1 MWSPWKAIENRL
13 LLYNV
18 NFGIYSADVIQV
30 RYFSEWILPLYAIFE
45 LHELH
50 KHVGQAGRSLHLL
63 SWLHRVT
70 SSSKA
75 EKVGLVFADGLQRL
89 VFLKSG
95 KGLVGQLGNGC
106 QRLEIP
112 VRRTTVKRFHDRK
125 QVFKVFFT
133 LRRRQEPW
141 SSMSQW

>member
-1 MWSPWKAIENRL
+1 MTECFMN
-13 LLYNV
+13 
-18 NFGIYSADVIQV
+18 
-30 RYFSEWILPLYAIFE
+30 IFE

-50 KHVGQAGRSLHLL
+50 QHVGQAGRSLLLL
-63 SWLHRVT
+63 SWLHQVT
-70 SSSKA
+70 PSSKA

-112 VRRTTVKRFHDRK
+112 VRRTTVKRFPERK
-125 QVFKVFFT
+125 QVSKVFLT

-141 SSMSQW
+141 SQGTFAHQINRLCITPRTNTVCLNRVLHG